1 MSQQINL
8 FNPIFL
14 KQKKY
19 FSAVTMVQGL
29 CLILLGCLLLTAY
42 AEFQLSIRKRE
53 AAASSALLLKTQS
66 QLITIAAQFA
76 PHQSDPAL
84 DKQIKEAQDEIDAAQ
99 RVFDS
104 LKSGEFGDTKGYSTY
119 FRGFSRE
126 IVDGLWLTGIS
137 IYGAGHDINLSGR
150 TVNPQLVP
158 LFLAHLKREQEM
170 QGKSFSTLEME
181 VAKPDPLPGTNP
193 VAPTPIL
200 RAPYIEFTLQSAAG
214 DTDATTP
221 AGAAHK

>member
-19 FSAVTMVQGL
+19 FSAVTMLQGL
-29 CLILLGCLLLTAY
+29 ALILLGCLLLTAY

-53 AAASSALLLKTQS
+53 AAAASALLLKTQA
-66 QLITIAAQFA
+66 QLITITAQFA

-84 DKQIKEAQDEIDAAQ
+84 DKQIKDAQDEINAAQ
-99 RVFDS
+99 KVFDS
-104 LKSGEFGDTKGYSTY
+104 LQNGQFGDTKGYSTY

-150 TVNPQLVP
+150 TLNPELVP
-158 LFLAHLKREQEM
+158 VFLAHLKREQEM
-170 QGKSFSTLEME
+170 QGKSFSNLEMQLT
-181 VAKPDPLPGTNP
+181 KPESLPGTNP

-200 RAPYIEFTLQSAAG
+200 RAPYVEFTLQSTAG
-214 DTDATTP
+214 DADAATQT
-221 AGAAHK
+221 GAAHK

>member
-19 FSAVTMVQGL
+19 FSATTMVQGL
-29 CLILLGCLLLTAY
+29 GLILLGCLLLTAY
-42 AEFQLSIRKRE
+42 AKFQVSLRTHD
-53 AAASSALLLKTQS
+53 AAASSALLLKTKA
-66 QLITIAAQFA
+66 QLITITAQFA

-84 DKQIKEAQDEIDAAQ
+84 DKQIKEAQDDIDAAQ
-99 RVFDS
+99 KVFDS
-104 LKSGEFGDTKGYSTY
+104 LQSGAFGNTKGYSSY

-126 IVDGLWLTGIS
+126 VVDGLWLTGIS

-150 TVNPQLVP
+150 TLNPQLVP
-158 LFLAHLKREQEM
+158 MFLNRLKLEQEM

-181 VAKPDPLPGTNP
+181 LAKPEPALGADPN
-193 VAPTPIL
+193 APKPAL
-200 RAPYIEFTLQSAAG
+200 RAPYVEFKLQSTAGDADSAAG
-214 DTDATTP
+214 AT
-221 AGAAHK
+221 HK